1 MPSVKAAPGADCG
14 WVSQARAVSGDA
26 HPSNGA
32 RRAIRARRILHG
44 FFAGL
49 NRLLKIGDFSRGDDF
64 RC

>member
-14 WVSQARAVSGDA
+14 WVSQARTVSGDA

-32 RRAIRARRILHG
+32 RRASRARRMLRG
-44 FFAGL
+44 LLAGL
-49 NRLLKIGDFSRGDDF
+49 NRLLKLSDFSRGDDF